1 MTLPVQGQA
10 VTFSFRES
18 APFSPLADTGS
29 LTARLFWDTG
39 FRPDEIQEVSSADG
53 TVRGFR
59 VIDANEK
66 TATLR
71 AESPIE
77 LINDKGRLVIRV
89 ALPDRKSRDFGAIT
103 GQVVDDHDR
112 PIAGVK
118 VGMTTGG
125 FHVSSELRHQ
135 STTNAEGQYRLREIP
150 RRAIDGRRL
159 ELQIL
164 LAKEGYA
171 SFVSPSLTLKEN
183 ATEKLELVEPIR
195 LERGGSMSGI
205 VVDHRG
211 QPVAGA
217 RVLTSLD
224 VRYRGLD
231 DHMARVRT
239 DEKGRFTIRDLPR
252 GSTRLIASDGKTS
265 SSTIHLR
272 LGNSN
277 PVVCLQLP
285 ESRPRR
291 DLPLKDRVAR
301 SEPLRMGQAAL
312 EWQVGQLVRRPNSR
326 ARRRSG

>member
-1 MTLPVQGQA
+1 M
-10 VTFSFRES
+10 
-18 APFSPLADTGS
+18 
-29 LTARLFWDTG
+29 
-39 FRPDEIQEVSSADG
+39 
-53 TVRGFR
+53 
-59 VIDANEK
+59 
-66 TATLR
+66 
-71 AESPIE
+71 
-77 LINDKGRLVIRV
+77 
-89 ALPDRKSRDFGAIT
+89 
-103 GQVVDDHDR
+103 VDDHDR

-118 VGMTTGG
+118 VGMITGG
-125 FHVSSELRHQ
+125 SHVSSELRHQ

-150 RRAIDGRRL
+150 RRAIDGRPL

-171 SFVSPSLTLKEN
+171 SFVSPSRTLKEN
-183 ATEKLELVEPIR
+183 ATEKLEVVEPIR

-252 GSTRLIASDGKTS
+252 GSPRLIASDGKTS

-291 DLPLKDRVAR
+291 DLPLKDRVVPGGP
-301 SEPLRMGQAAL
+301 EPLRNGQAAL
-312 EWQVGQLVRRPNSR
+312 EWQGGYWSDGPICTSSPTIRAKPSCCTSGVADSR
-326 ARRRSG
+326 QSAAPLPPLAKPPAAVSSRGVSCSCFYSSPG